1 MKINQISRRIKRGF
15 TLIEL
20 TVVILTT
27 SILLVGFTA
36 FTLFFTNQYSYEM
49 GINDTENSAITLK
62 YAISNNVDKFNYTY
76 ETVKDFTGVD
86 TDEDGVLEIFSTV
99 TPIEAANLGDED
111 VNYYSGAIIR
121 NYNFYLQKD
130 GLKPYFGYKEMI
142 YDFGEDLKS
151 LPTNQREV
159 KVRQFCESKYKTHEE
174 EFIIYEARSRM
185 EVSYR
190 TVESTGLET
199 NCKKIEFTIDYDFES
214 ESLDVAGTR
223 KIVFNKYVY
232 FIN

>member
-49 GINDTENSAITLK
+49 EINDTENSAITLK
-62 YAISNNVDKFNYTY
+62 YAIGNNIDKFNYTY
-76 ETVKDFTGVD
+76 EKNLDFNDLSYDNGGLDV
-86 TDEDGVLEIFSTV
+86 FSTV
-99 TPIEAANLGDED
+99 TPIETENSDGSGGY
-111 VNYYSGAIIR
+111 NYYKGVTIR
-121 NYNFYLQKD
+121 QYRFVKQTAEYSS
-130 GLKPYFGYKEMI
+130 YFGYLE
-142 YDFGEDLKS
+142 YNYTFNTVQSLKTS
-151 LPTNQREV
+151 ERE
-159 KVRQFCESKYKTHEE
+159 YKLRDKIDDAILEGGQPE
-174 EFIIYEARSRM
+174 EFIIYETRSRM
-185 EVSYR
+185 VLTYSLVKEVS
-190 TVESTGLET
+190 T
-199 NCKKIEFTIDYDFES
+199 NCNEYQFTIDYDFES